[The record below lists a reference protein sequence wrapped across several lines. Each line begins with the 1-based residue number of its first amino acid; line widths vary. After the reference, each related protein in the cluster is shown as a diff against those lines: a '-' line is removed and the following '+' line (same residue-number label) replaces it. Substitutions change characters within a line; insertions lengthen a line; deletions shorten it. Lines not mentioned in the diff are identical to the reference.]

1 MYMVLCNTYHRL
13 IDYGTCAGSC
23 YSHALDRASLM
34 MGLLAENFTDHSE
47 QSLYLGE
54 WKQSQNFTH
63 ATHELSVMR
72 NLKIVARSLLR
83 FSGEEPL
90 PLTGTAWDPTT
101 NALICAFGPSES
113 RATIELK
120 RLHYTRNGAEDRLEN
135 IASWDAPCPLP
146 SLTHDSVVSLHH
158 FSDTATSC
166 LILAGGDIV
175 LVRENPLANEELVEI
190 VGSVD
195 AGISAAAWSPDEE
208 LLAITTLADTLL
220 LMSRDIENIAS
231 IDLTTEDVNISNH
244 VSVGWGKK
252 ETQFKGKRARALQ
265 DPTVPE
271 SVDEG
276 VLSALDD
283 RSVTISWRGDGAYFA
298 VSKVDEERRRMI
310 RVYSREG
317 QLDSVSEPVDGLE
330 GALSWRPSGNLI
342 AGVKRSSDK
351 MEVIFFER
359 NGLRHGQ
366 FDLRLSQE
374 ALDNIKMPLTLRWNS
389 DSSVLAV
396 AYPEKVQ
403 LWTMSNYHYYLKQ
416 ELPFQ
421 EASERPIACTWHA
434 EKPLAI
440 AMSTADALQILEY
453 ASIVAAGS
461 VAPPNDFGMVASID
475 GVSLKLTPLRLA
487 NVPPPMSFQ
496 TLSLDSVPIDV
507 TLSKSGIRLAI
518 LSNHTLAVYALDMHK
533 RPVPKPTLLWRSD
546 ALKDYSPRH
555 VAFVGDESIHVLI
568 DNWDE
573 EEAFL
578 WRSEGEDIVPHGPI
592 METENVSSLVSTV
605 DQSAI
610 YAEFQNGALHQVD
623 ITEDM
628 SPQTPLVQKL
638 PTFCAEVQ
646 VAHVDG
652 QTLAFGLTKSGI
664 LYANDRTLARNCTS
678 FVVTPTHLVFTTTQ
692 HLLKFVHL
700 SSAEE
705 LEVPADEPQK
715 DERCRSIERGAKLV
729 TVMPT
734 TYSVVLQM
742 PRGNLET
749 VYPRALVLAAIRR
762 SIEAERYDEAFL
774 ACRNQRV
781 DMNILHDHDP
791 ERFMVNI
798 EKIVTQIKR
807 IEHIDL
813 LLAQLRNEDVS
824 ETMCKETLKT
834 KELATKSHLS
844 QDQVAN
850 KVNRICDAFLAVLEQ
865 SQYKDVHFQN
875 IITSHVSKVPPAL
888 ENGLKMIGR
897 LQASQ
902 DPLTDK
908 AAEHICF
915 LTDVNQL
922 YDTSLGLYNLDL
934 ALLIAQQS
942 QKDPRE
948 YLPHLQ
954 SLQDMSP
961 LRRQFTIDDQLGR
974 QAKALL
980 HLRDLHVFDEV
991 LEYVQKH
998 ALYSEAL
1005 SIYHY
1010 DTSRL
1015 KEIMRFYADHLSANN
1030 KHKEAALAFEFLD
1043 DYSSAWPCYRS
1054 ANLWR
1059 EALASATLAGLS
1071 EEELMSIAS
1080 SLAEGLAESK
1090 DYLSASALT
1099 LDYLSD
1105 LPSAARLLCRGCHF
1119 AEAIRI
1125 ITLRRQP
1132 DFLTSV
1138 IDPALVERSA
1148 DMTEFLAEMKSQLL
1162 AQVPRLHD
1170 LRTKKAEDPMAFY
1183 EGLDE
1188 SAGANIPDNI
1198 SLAPTDTTSGG
1209 TFMTRYT
1216 NQTGTVNTTTTRKT
1230 SKNKRREERKRARG
1244 KKGTVYEEEY
1254 LTNSIERLIERLN
1267 SMQEEIQRLVEGL
1280 VRRGMRE
1287 RADAVS
1293 NAAKEVVDGCRK
1305 AVSEIYPPA
1314 TVAVGADDGAE
1325 AVMGVD
1331 GELKPT
1337 GGDATLWDSLQEVG
1351 KKREAPIVKAFEKL
1365 GLL

>member
-1 MYMVLCNTYHRL
+1 MRFLAKLRL
-13 IDYGTCAGSC
+13 AWKFRGPLIAV
-23 YSHALDRASLM
+23 ALVEK
-34 MGLLAENFTDHSE
+34 GNHTH
-47 QSLYLGE
+47 
-54 WKQSQNFTH
+54 NFTH
-63 ATHELSVMR
+63 ATHKPLVMR
-72 NLKIVARSLLR
+72 NLKIVTRSLLR

-90 PLTGTAWDPTT
+90 PLTETAWDPAT
-101 NALICAFGPSES
+101 NALICSFGPSES

-120 RLHYTRNGAEDRLEN
+120 RLHYTRNGAEERLEN

-146 SLTHDSVVSLHH
+146 SLTHDSVLSLQH

-231 IDLTTEDVNISNH
+231 INLAPEDVNVSNH

-298 VSKVDEERRRMI
+298 VSKVDEDRRRMI

-351 MEVIFFER
+351 MEVVFFER

-374 ALDNIKMPLTLRWNS
+374 SLDELKMPLALKWNS

-396 AYPEKVQ
+396 AYPDKVQ

-421 EASERPIACTWHA
+421 EASTKPIACTWHA
-434 EKPLAI
+434 EKPLALAI
-440 AMSTADALQILEY
+440 STADALQILEY
-453 ASIVAAGS
+453 ASTVAAGS
-461 VAPPNDFGMVASID
+461 TVPPNDFGMIASID
-475 GVSLKLTPLRLA
+475 GLTLKLTPLRLA
-487 NVPPPMSFQ
+487 NVPPPMALQ
-496 TLSLDSVPIDV
+496 TLSLESVPVDV
-507 TLSKSGIRLAI
+507 ALSKSGTRLAI
-518 LSNHTLAVYALDMHK
+518 LSNCELAVYALDMHK
-533 RPVPKPTLLWRSD
+533 RPIPKPVPVWRSD

-555 VAFVGDESIHVLI
+555 VAFFGNESIHVLI

-578 WRSEGEDIVPHGPI
+578 WRSEGTDVVPHGPI
-592 METENVSSLVSTV
+592 METENVSSLLSSV
-605 DQSAI
+605 DHSAI
-610 YAEFQNGALHQVD
+610 YTEFQNGALHQVD
-623 ITEDM
+623 MTEDM

-646 VAHVDG
+646 VAHVEG
-652 QTLAFGLTKSGI
+652 QVLAFGLTKSGI
-664 LYANDRTLARNCTS
+664 LYANDRVLARNCTS
-678 FVVTPTHLVFTTTQ
+678 FVVTSAHLIFTTTQ

-700 SSAEE
+700 STAEE

-729 TVMPT
+729 AVMPT
-734 TYSVVLQM
+734 VYSVVLQM

-749 VYPRALVLAAIRR
+749 IYPRALVLAAIRR
-762 SIEAERYDEAFL
+762 NIEAEQYDEAFL
-774 ACRNQRV
+774 TCRNQRV

-791 ERFMVNI
+791 ERFMANI
-798 EKIVTQIKR
+798 EKIVIQIKK

-813 LLAQLRNEDVS
+813 LLAQLRDEDVS
-824 ETMCKETLKT
+824 ETMYKETLKA
-834 KELATKSHLS
+834 KELDTKSHLS
-844 QDQVAN
+844 QDKIAN
-850 KVNRICDAFLAVLEQ
+850 KVNRICDTFLAVLEQ
-865 SQYKDVHFQN
+865 SQYKDVHLQN
-875 IITSHVSKVPPAL
+875 IITAHVSKVPPAL
-888 ENGLKMIGR
+888 ENGLEMIGR
-897 LQASQ
+897 LQAIQ

-915 LTDVNQL
+915 LADVNQL

-934 ALLIAQQS
+934 TLLIAQQS

-954 SLQDMSP
+954 SLQDMST

-974 QAKALL
+974 RAKALL
-980 HLRDLHVFDEV
+980 HLRDLQVFDEV

-1030 KHKEAALAFEFLD
+1030 NHKEAALAYEFLD

-1059 EALASATLAGLS
+1059 EALSSATLAGVS
-1071 EEELMSIAS
+1071 EEELVSIAS
-1080 SLAEGLAESK
+1080 SLAEGLTESK
-1090 DYLSASALT
+1090 DYLSASNLT

-1125 ITLRRQP
+1125 VTLRRQS
-1132 DFLTSV
+1132 DLLTSV

-1148 DMTEFLAEMKSQLL
+1148 E
-1162 AQVPRLHD
+1162 
-1170 LRTKKAEDPMAFY
+1170 
-1183 EGLDE
+1183 
-1188 SAGANIPDNI
+1188 
-1198 SLAPTDTTSGG
+1198 
-1209 TFMTRYT
+1209 
-1216 NQTGTVNTTTTRKT
+1216 
-1230 SKNKRREERKRARG
+1230 
-1244 KKGTVYEEEY
+1244 
-1254 LTNSIERLIERLN
+1254 
-1267 SMQEEIQRLVEGL
+1267 
-1280 VRRGMRE
+1280 
-1287 RADAVS
+1287 
-1293 NAAKEVVDGCRK
+1293 
-1305 AVSEIYPPA
+1305 
-1314 TVAVGADDGAE
+1314 
-1325 AVMGVD
+1325 
-1331 GELKPT
+1331 
-1337 GGDATLWDSLQEVG
+1337 
-1351 KKREAPIVKAFEKL
+1351 
-1365 GLL
+1365 